1 MSKEF
6 DSIVLRRWFSVG
18 VLAALVYAIWLILK
32 PMAGPMAWAA
42 ILGFLMMPLQVNL
55 TRRFGGR
62 ATLAAAVL
70 TALTPIAIFAPL
82 SLLALAF
89 AKQLAGLGAALQSNQ
104 DMFELSRWLDPA
116 QHPRVASY
124 AEWLRLR
131 FNIQVVDI
139 QEYVRQSAQTWAG
152 TLAKS
157 SGLIF
162 LNAAGVILRFFLMLF
177 VLFFILRDGTEW
189 FARITALLPLARDRR
204 DALFTRLGKVLRAV
218 VYGCGLTAL
227 AQGALVTVGFAIA
240 GLSGPIVFGVL
251 AAVLALL
258 PFGGAAL
265 VWIPGVLYL
274 FVVGDFGFAV
284 FLLAW
289 GGVVSTADNF
299 IRPVIISRYTPIPT
313 LLVFLGVIG
322 GVAALGP
329 IGFMLGPVTLV
340 IAIELL
346 RYAEGSLAQREIYTG
361 TDKDTDSDKGRLVE

>member
-1 MSKEF
+1 MVKEV

-18 VLAALVYAIWLILK
+18 VLAVLVVGIWQILK
-32 PMAGPMAWAA
+32 PMAGPIAWAG
-42 ILGFLMMPLQVNL
+42 ILAFLLLPLQANL
-55 TRRFGGR
+55 TQRFGGR
-62 ATLAAAVL
+62 ATVAAAVL

-82 SLLALAF
+82 SLLTLAF

-124 AEWLRLR
+124 AEWLRVR
-131 FNIQVVDI
+131 FHLEVVDI
-139 QEYVRQSAQTWAG
+139 QEYLRQSAQAWAG

-177 VLFFILRDGTEW
+177 VLFFALRDGPAW
-189 FARITALLPLARDRR
+189 FARITALLPLAPNRR
-204 DALFTRLGKVLRAV
+204 EALFTRLGKVLRAV

-227 AQGALVTVGFAIA
+227 AQGTLVTIGFAIA
-240 GLSGPIVFGVL
+240 GLSGPIVFGVV

-265 VWIPGVLYL
+265 VWVPGVLYL
-274 FVVGDFGFAV
+274 FVVGDVGFGI
-284 FLLAW
+284 FLLVW

-329 IGFMLGPVTLV
+329 IGFILGPLTLV
-340 IAIELL
+340 VATELL
-346 RYAEGSLAQREIYTG
+346 RYAEGSLAQREIYVG
-361 TDKDTDSDKGRLVE
+361 VDEDTDSSKGD